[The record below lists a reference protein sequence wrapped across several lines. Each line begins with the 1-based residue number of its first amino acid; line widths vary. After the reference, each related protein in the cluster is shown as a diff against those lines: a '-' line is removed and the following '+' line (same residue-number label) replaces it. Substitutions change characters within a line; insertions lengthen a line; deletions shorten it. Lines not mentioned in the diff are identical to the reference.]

1 MMWVHDVMVGVY
13 ENEDTSKKENALG
26 TSTYIVCILVG
37 QLGKNTKSTI
47 QDVDFNGILMEFTIC
62 WII

>member
-13 ENEDTSKKENALG
+13 ENEDSGKKENALG
-26 TSTYIVCILVG
+26 TTQYAF
-37 QLGKNTKSTI
+37 QLGNWEKTQKVQF

-62 WII
+62 QII